1 MYKHNFVSA
10 GIIAFV
16 LLIIFIISIPYIE
29 ANIFLAILYYF
40 FFSLCFG
47 AYDILGKKYMI
58 NFFKTPY
65 FFMFIIGLINS
76 ILILIYELF
85 AYFINRDV
93 SGITKGFQNNIL
105 DVGNVFLFILD
116 LLVQSIWNLGIW
128 LTVYYLTPCHYFIS
142 EYISEYSYYIINA
155 INGKEDFYSTINII
169 IISIGYFIN
178 FFCCLIFNEVIIIN
192 YFGLEYNTKKKISQ
206 RQISESIDIS
216 KAKTMIELNDEHLDD
231 ILETD

>member
-1 MYKHNFVSA
+1 MRNLHTDE
-10 GIIAFV
+10 IINN
-16 LLIIFIISIPYIE
+16 IREMCIE
-29 ANIFLAILYYF
+29 ANILLAILYYF

-128 LTVYYLTPCHYFIS
+128 LL
-142 EYISEYSYYIINA
+142 
-155 INGKEDFYSTINII
+155 KQM
-169 IISIGYFIN
+169 
-178 FFCCLIFNEVIIIN
+178 
-192 YFGLEYNTKKKISQ
+192 KKHKF
-206 RQISESIDIS
+206 
-216 KAKTMIELNDEHLDD
+216 
-231 ILETD
+231 